1 MSTTSILPHLKFRC
15 RIVGTVSSES
25 PPRRG
30 AGNVRGP
37 RCRYAQADCAGPI
50 PVYGIARSLRS
61 TIVAST
67 QPAATNSS
75 TMAFAYRQAPRA
87 SRWP

>member
-1 MSTTSILPHLKFRC
+1 M
-15 RIVGTVSSES
+15 
-25 PPRRG
+25 
-30 AGNVRGP
+30 
-37 RCRYAQADCAGPI
+37 CRYTPVNCAGLI
-50 PVYGIARSLRS
+50 PVYGMARSLRS